1 MRLKNCCIAFDK
13 YAHVDCN
20 YLTHVVGT
28 KLYESIQN
36 FTGIKCARI
45 MGTMLLFNCETV
57 IYNLLQENILKKT
70 NNISVLHYD
79 SFLVSIL

>member
-1 MRLKNCCIAFDK
+1 M
-13 YAHVDCN
+13 
-20 YLTHVVGT
+20 
-28 KLYESIQN
+28 N